1 MARTNLMTLALV
13 ACLFA
18 AAAVLCGAHVF
29 DIEANN
35 TQPEPAPA
43 NSTTTVPQI
52 DDDTFRWINTGV
64 LIAAILVGLL
74 WCFVGYRVL
83 RISLF
88 FGGFILF
95 YFVTFEALHAIP
107 KVDAALAPWIVM
119 AIAAGVGILGG
130 ILVIFVFKAGIFLM
144 GFILGSVAAVIVVS
158 FTPLNTIINENIQ
171 GASTFWVFIA
181 CVVGLGIVVGILAVI
196 FVKFIVV
203 IVTACNGSFVIIA
216 AVDRITEW
224 NLLHVLTGVFNRT
237 VPLVA
242 MDWKNYQTYVIFG
255 GLILLAV
262 AGIVIQFR
270 FTARGHRHDEKDRKP
285 SGEDEYPLLH
295 GIQDA

>member
-1 MARTNLMTLALV
+1 MARSHAMTLALV

-18 AAAVLCGAHVF
+18 AFAVLSSAYAF
-29 DIEANN
+29 DNDPNA
-35 TQPEPAPA
+35 THPEPAPS
-43 NSTTTVPQI
+43 NSTSTGPQI
-52 DDDTFRWINTGV
+52 DDNTLLWINIGV
-64 LIAAILVGLL
+64 LIAVILVGLI
-74 WCFVGYRVL
+74 WCFAGYRVL

-95 YFVTFEALHAIP
+95 YFVTYEGLHAIP
-107 KVDAALAPWIVM
+107 KVAAALADWILM

-181 CVVGLGIVVGILAVI
+181 CVVGLGIVVGILAII

-203 IVTACNGSFVIIA
+203 IVTACNGSFVIMA
-216 AVDRITEW
+216 AVDRLTGW

-270 FTARGHRHDEKDRKP
+270 FTARGHRHDDKDRKP